1 MTDDEVINDLVSRVA
16 KGEITFDKIRP
27 LLEEQGLDELRIK
40 QIVRKVDDEIQ
51 QALLAKSNSSSADQ
65 VIRIGVILLVIGAV
79 LTIGSVVGLFSLGNS
94 YLAIFAYGTLIAGV
108 ALIVGGLRRK
118 KKKNLSQGSDALNRS
133 FRLRDKRGVKNE
145 E

>member
-1 MTDDEVINDLVSRVA
+1 MTDDELINDFVSRIA

-27 LLEEQGLDELRIK
+27 TLEERGLDELRIK

-51 QALLAKSNSSSADQ
+51 QALLTKSTSSSADQ

-79 LTIGSVVGLFSLGNS
+79 LTIGSFAGLFSLQKS
-94 YLAIFAYGTLIAGV
+94 YLSIFAYGSLIAGLV
-108 ALIVGGLRRK
+108 LIVGGLRRK
-118 KKKNLSQGSDALNRS
+118 KKKNLSHGSDALNRS
-133 FRLRDKRGVKNE
+133 FRLRDKMRNE